1 MLTSK
6 ISYPSRA
13 DLVASLGVFIIAVPL
28 SLGIALAS
36 GAPAGAGLIAAV
48 IGGIVVGLLAGAP
61 LVVSGPAAG
70 LTALVFQY
78 VMTHG
83 IVGLAIITVLAGFLQ
98 IALGAARVGKVFNV
112 VPAPMLSGMLAA
124 IGLMIAAGQLH
135 VLVGAK
141 VPSGFLS
148 GIASIPSVL
157 TSSLST
163 IDGWTIAGLGLLAIA
178 IQVLWPKLGRKAQF
192 IPGALPAVVIV
203 SLLAIPLS
211 MPRVEIASLFTTSV
225 DAINAMVA
233 YPWNSGFGA
242 LFIAA
247 VGLALVA
254 SAETLLT
261 ARAVQDLALGKGL
274 KSKLDLNR
282 ELLAQ
287 GTGNILSGALGG
299 LPMTGVIVRSAA
311 NVNFGA
317 KTRWSAVLHG
327 AWILLFVAALPTV
340 LAGIPLTALAAV
352 LVLTGFKLLNVQ
364 GFLATCRKNA
374 ADGAIWASTLLLI
387 ISTDLLTGLAWSAL
401 VTIVI
406 KWQDVSN
413 WLALLYKPKNIPKQK
428 NSEFDTFL
436 HNRTIR
442 QQQKDADDREMAKG
456 TTVK

>member
-261 ARAVQDLALGKGL
+261 ARAAYL
-274 KSKLDLNR
+274 
-282 ELLAQ
+282 
-287 GTGNILSGALGG
+287 
-299 LPMTGVIVRSAA
+299 
-311 NVNFGA
+311 
-317 KTRWSAVLHG
+317 
-327 AWILLFVAALPTV
+327 V
-340 LAGIPLTALAAV
+340 LAPL
-352 LVLTGFKLLNVQ
+352 
-364 GFLATCRKNA
+364 
-374 ADGAIWASTLLLI
+374 
-387 ISTDLLTGLAWSAL
+387 
-401 VTIVI
+401 
-406 KWQDVSN
+406 
-413 WLALLYKPKNIPKQK
+413 
-428 NSEFDTFL
+428 
-436 HNRTIR
+436 
-442 QQQKDADDREMAKG
+442 
-456 TTVK
+456 